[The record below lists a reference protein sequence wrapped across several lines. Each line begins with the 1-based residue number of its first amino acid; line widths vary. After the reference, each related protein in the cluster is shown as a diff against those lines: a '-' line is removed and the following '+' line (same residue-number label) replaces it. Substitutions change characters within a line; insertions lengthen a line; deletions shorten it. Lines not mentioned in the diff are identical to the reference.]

1 MIWAFV
7 DYENVGS
14 LERLPLKNY
23 DRVIVFFGPNNQQLK
38 FGEIPVGDGCRMQ
51 IIKLQTQGKNNLDFH
66 LVFQLGRFHETVS
79 ADIEFHLVSND
90 NGMNGILEHLK
101 TLGRSCKKMALETA
115 KKAPAK
121 IGPVRTTKPAQKQK
135 HHIPPSKI
143 IAEDLKS
150 MQPKHRPGR
159 KTTLLS
165 WIKNRTTNHAPG
177 VDPNVFYAE
186 LLQQNKIREDG
197 SKVAYVL

>member
-23 DRVIVFFGPNNQQLK
+23 DRVIVFFGPNNHHLK
-38 FGEIPVGDGCRMQ
+38 FGEIPVGDGCQMQ
-51 IIKLQTQGKNNLDFH
+51 LIKLQTQGKNNLDFH

-101 TLGRSCKKMALETA
+101 TLGRKCLKVKIDTANKSNPA
-115 KKAPAK
+115 KKVA
-121 IGPVRTTKPAQKQK
+121 
-135 HHIPPSKI
+135 HHSPGWNKVTQILRNT
-143 IAEDLKS
+143 A
-150 MQPKHRPGR
+150 PKHRPSNKEKLINWIRAVTRQIVPPEKPETIYGR
-159 KTTLLS
+159 LVMKKM
-165 WIKNRTTNHAPG
+165 IEEGDN
-177 VDPNVFYAE
+177 D
-186 LLQQNKIREDG
+186 QIRYPLETG
-197 SKVAYVL
+197 GETKPA